1 MFVLDPAFAASS
13 VALTS
18 LELCD
23 VRLHNDSRFAWLVL
37 IPRIAGVTGLE
48 DLPSS
53 DHGRLMAEVLAAGAA
68 VRAMGVAAGRPVL
81 RLNVATLG
89 NITPQLHIHVV
100 GRRAEDAA
108 WPGPVWGHG
117 EPAPYSGASLDVAR
131 AAALASL
138 GA

>member
-1 MFVLDPAFAASS
+1 MAYCNQPVSASPI
-13 VALTS
+13 
-18 LELCD
+18 LEIRNLSC
-23 VRLHNDSRFAWLVL
+23 A
-37 IPRIAGVTGLE
+37 I
-48 DLPSS
+48 
-53 DHGRLMAEVLAAGAA
+53 
-68 VRAMGVAAGRPVL
+68 AGRPVL